1 MPVKIHDKEYLT
13 VADRVNTFR
22 EKYPDWS
29 IQNSIVEI
37 GEMYLVF
44 KSEIFNNEGRLIA
57 SGHAEERR
65 NSSQINRTSALE
77 NAETSAVGRALAFF
91 GLAGTEIASA
101 DEVKNAIHQQ
111 KEPATPAPKLDSVIL
126 PEFVQRMRQ
135 ATTLAILKRTWQEG
149 SGLLSGED
157 LKAADAVKEE
167 MKEKLS

>member
-1 MPVKIHDKEYLT
+1 MPIKIHNKEYLT

-91 GLAGTEIASA
+91 GLAGTEIASG
-101 DEVKNAIHQQ
+101 DEVANAIHQQ
-111 KEPATPAPKLDSVIL
+111 NAPPQQKNLDVGILSAFIENLRGAQNLAT
-126 PEFVQRMRQ
+126 
-135 ATTLAILKRTWQEG
+135 LKRIWQDG
-149 SGLLSGED
+149 AAMLSGPD

-167 MKEKLS
+167 MKERLK